1 MRRVTVAALVPL
13 AACGRLG
20 FGSQPGAGDAPPAG
34 DAVSGDGSGDAP
46 HADAAPACLA
56 SYELCDGFEAGAFDT
71 ATWTVD
77 PGVTI
82 DTTFAHRGGASAH
95 FQSTVLA
102 KNQGGYFT
110 LGETRTLALGDPRF
124 YVRAW
129 IRLGALPAGTNHM
142 ELVTAAQT
150 GGTVYGDSLFVEP
163 TGLSI
168 YTQFSN
174 TSYVES
180 TAPPIG
186 SWFCALWTL
195 QRATTATGSITL
207 AGDPAPIAIASVI
220 TDGSPPLSLLT
231 FGIGF
236 SGTNVA
242 TAQPVIDVWLD
253 DVIVDGSPLTCA
265 D

>member
-1 MRRVTVAALVPL
+1 MYDAWMRVAVVAIF
-13 AACGRLG
+13 AASACGRIDFDDTLA
-20 FGSQPGAGDAPPAG
+20 GACATR
-34 DAVSGDGSGDAP
+34 
-46 HADAAPACLA
+46 
-56 SYELCDGFEAGAFDT
+56 ELCDGFEAGAFDAT
-71 ATWTVD
+71 TWTVD
-77 PGVTI
+77 PGVTL
-82 DTTFAHRGGASAH
+82 DPAVAHRGGASAH
-95 FQSTVLA
+95 FQSIALA

-110 LGETRTLALGDPRF
+110 LGETRTLALADATF

-129 IRLGALPAGTNHM
+129 VRLGALPAGTNHM

-174 TSYVES
+174 SSYIES
-180 TAPPIG
+180 TPPPLG
-186 SWFCALWTL
+186 SWFCALWTV

-207 AGDPAPIAIASVI
+207 AGDPAPIHVTSVI

-242 TAQPVIDVWLD
+242 AAQPVMDVWLD
-253 DVIVDGSPLTCA
+253 DVIVDRNPLTCA